1 VSSHDECKRTSRP
14 ILVFAAH
21 EPRLHEVLPLLLSV
35 IVDSE
40 TDFLAPIVDTLYYL
54 LLCLQPSQKF
64 YQVWEVWSFEYFL
77 EVLVIKRLSYW
88 FDVVE

>member
-1 VSSHDECKRTSRP
+1 MSTHYESKRASRP

-35 IVDSE
+35 IVDSKP
-40 TDFLAPIVDTLYYL
+40 DFLAPIVGTLYYL
-54 LLCLQPSQKF
+54 LFCLQPSQKF

-88 FDVVE
+88 FYIVE